1 MRSIETARCAGQT
14 PSDGRGPSSEAW
26 RGAPAGPPRAVPCYR
41 APVPGASDT
50 AELLARVRAR
60 PLPRHVA
67 IIMDGNGRWAQ
78 ARGLPRVAG
87 HREGA
92 VAVRTVT
99 RAARQLGLQALTL
112 YAFSMQNWSRPAD
125 EVEALMLLLVEF
137 LEKEQQEL
145 LTNAIRL
152 NAIGDLA
159 RLPAR
164 VRERLEAV
172 RLATAGGAAM
182 TLTLALSYGGREELV
197 HAAQVAAASGGPIDE
212 AALEAGLWTR
222 GLPDLDLLIRTS
234 GERRISNFLLW
245 QAAYAELYF
254 TDTHWPSFD
263 ERELLTAVA
272 DFQARQRRFGLTAEQ
287 VAGQGGRE

>member
-1 MRSIETARCAGQT
+1 
-14 PSDGRGPSSEAW
+14 
-26 RGAPAGPPRAVPCYR
+26 
-41 APVPGASDT
+41 VPGASDT
-50 AELLARVRAR
+50 AELQDRVRAR

-87 HREGA
+87 HRQGA
-92 VAVRTVT
+92 AAVRSVT
-99 RAARQLGLQALTL
+99 RAARRLGLEALTL

-145 LTNAIRL
+145 LDNAIRL

-159 RLPAR
+159 RLPAE
-164 VRERLEAV
+164 VGQRLAAV
-172 RLATAGGAAM
+172 RLATAGGTAM

-197 HAAQVAAASGGPIDE
+197 HAAQVAAASGRPIDE
-212 AALEAGLWTR
+212 AALAAGLWTA
-222 GLPDLDLLIRTS
+222 GLPELDLLVRTS

-254 TDTHWPSFD
+254 TDTHWPAFD

-272 DFQARQRRFGLTAEQ
+272 DYQGRERRFGLTGEQ
-287 VAGQGGRE
+287 VAAGGGRE